1 MGTIWDILGSV
12 YIWGDGIN
20 LDPSPRHSS
29 LRPGS
34 PRTSVMKLE
43 DDEPKPLGPSQG
55 LVLYSHVGPKR
66 KQQLKESD
74 TSALW
79 VLACWENIINKKF
92 PFLWFIR
99 YLNFWLVRSLFGDWT
114 SYLFSQTLTSIFL
127 CLQLDPTSHLSP
139 YSECKKI

>member
-12 YIWGDGIN
+12 CIWGDGIN

-55 LVLYSHVGPKR
+55 LVIYSHVGPKR

-79 VLACWENIINKKF
+79 VFGMLGEYNQQVPMF
-92 PFLWFIR
+92 VVHTVSES
-99 YLNFWLVRSLFGDWT
+99 LVG
-114 SYLFSQTLTSIFL
+114 
-127 CLQLDPTSHLSP
+127 
-139 YSECKKI
+139 